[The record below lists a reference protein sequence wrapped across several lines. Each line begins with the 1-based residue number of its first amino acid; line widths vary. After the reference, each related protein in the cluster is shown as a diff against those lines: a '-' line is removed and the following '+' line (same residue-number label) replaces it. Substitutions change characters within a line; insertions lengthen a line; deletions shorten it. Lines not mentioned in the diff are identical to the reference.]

1 MKRWTWFVIFGSV
14 TIFLLHSCPRLAPAE
29 NLRNSIV
36 GSWKGKNGTSEFVY
50 KFRADN
56 SGLLRIYTKENLSLI
71 LEIPFV
77 YKAEQNKLY
86 MFPPISDPEWT
97 IRHRHPDSVS
107 EIEFSENRKR
117 LKRKLIKGN
126 EATVNLGEEQIL
138 EKTKQA
144 FNLGF

>member
-1 MKRWTWFVIFGSV
+1 MKKWFVIFGV
-14 TIFLLHSCPRLAPAE
+14 TIFLLCSYFGFGSAE
-29 NLRNSIV
+29 NSSIV

-56 SGLLRIYTKENLSLI
+56 SGLLRIYAKENLSLI